1 MGSVLGKTPGS
12 APLSAPLR
20 LRSELK
26 AEFENEKSRERSWKM
41 RMERAR
47 AERQSGATNSW
58 YWELAPCIGYK
69 KQNNGRRLGYIA
81 L

>member
-1 MGSVLGKTPGS
+1 M
-12 APLSAPLR
+12 
-20 LRSELK
+20 
-26 AEFENEKSRERSWKM
+26 KM
-41 RMERAR
+41 KMERAR

>member
-26 AEFENEKSRERSWKM
+26 AEFENEKSRERSGAELENENGDSQ
-41 RMERAR
+41 RRE
-47 AERQSGATNSW
+47 AERSHKFMVLGAGSL
-58 YWELAPCIGYK
+58 YWL
-69 KQNNGRRLGYIA
+69 
-81 L
+81 